1 MGLLTWVGIAVCL
14 AHSAMFS
21 GLNLAFFSVSRLRLE
36 SESRSGN
43 TAAAKVLM
51 MRRDSNFL
59 LTTILWGNVGINVLL
74 TLLSNSVLAGVS
86 AFAFSTIIIT
96 FAGEILP
103 QAYFSRRAL
112 KMASLLAPVLR
123 FYQRLLFPVAKPS
136 AWMLDKWLGREGIYF
151 LRENQLKGMI
161 VQHIESDLAE
171 IDFIEGRGALNFLDI
186 DDIPIADEGEP
197 VHPAS
202 LITLETK
209 VDLPI
214 LPKIGQHASD
224 PFVESVNA
232 SGKKWV
238 ILLDKQGTPRLVLDA
253 DAYLRAV
260 LVDSERIDGYDY
272 CHRPIVI
279 EDPERPLGFV
289 IADLKRGM
297 AESNDEAITK
307 DVVLL
312 WTEQDKRVITGADL
326 LGRLLQGIH

>member
-1 MGLLTWVGIAVCL
+1 MGPFIWVGIVICL

-36 SESRSGN
+36 SEARSGN
-43 TAAAKVLM
+43 AAAAKVLI
-51 MRRDSNFL
+51 MRKDSNFL

-86 AFAFSTIIIT
+86 AFAFSTILIT

-123 FYQRLLFPVAKPS
+123 FYQHVLFPVAKPS
-136 AWMLDKWLGREGIYF
+136 AWMLDKWLGKEGISF

-161 VQHIESDLAE
+161 TQHIESDLAE
-171 IDFIEGRGALNFLDI
+171 IDIIEGRGALNFLDI

-197 VHPAS
+197 LDPAS
-202 LITLETK
+202 LIMLDTK

-214 LPKIGQHASD
+214 LPTISGGAAD
-224 PFVESVNA
+224 PFVETVNA

-238 ILLDKQGTPRLVLDA
+238 ILLDKLGVPRLVLDA
-253 DAYLRAV
+253 DAFLRAV
-260 LVDSERIDGYDY
+260 LSDAENFDGYNY

-279 EDPERPLGFV
+279 DDPQRPLGFV
-289 IADLKRGM
+289 ISDLKHGM
-297 AESNDEAITK
+297 AESSDEAISK

-312 WTEQDKRVITGADL
+312 WTEQNKRIVTGADL
-326 LGRLLQGIH
+326 LGRLLKGIN